1 MSLDQAAAAASS
13 SDMLELA
20 LSKVRQQTTAGVQ
33 AVKRP
38 AVLLVA
44 VEQTLATASTSTSK
58 HARPP
63 PQAYFAALV
72 STLTQLVQQHA
83 GKLESMAQ
91 DKRELVEATLYL
103 LAIVV
108 RHLDLDTLKLKLSLL
123 ATVNQLVPVFAQQA
137 PATKSLVQIAE
148 SLLAAAPVK
157 HLEKDLAA
165 RQVYASIL
173 QLTADARPKVR
184 RRAQEAVQNLL
195 QAPPPPTSVHPYT
208 KETSA
213 WVVDKLVDSIKATK
227 RGHSKK
233 DKQQP
238 VSKGQAKAQEAAA
251 RVAGQEL
258 GQANDESRAIALLT
272 FIRNLGSAWSDECN
286 ADLLPALL
294 SVLTLSSQ
302 HLTLAALTL
311 LSHLFSAAREAD
323 SMSSNSV
330 EETLAAL
337 IDAQPRSVQG
347 ENGEKLMA
355 GWVEGVG
362 EGLVAFARANPEGA
376 LAQTSSTFEHI
387 LPMLSSATTPALRQ
401 AAEMALSL
409 MIRHCITEKEVLAAL
424 SGKQDKKKKDK
435 ATRSPGHILLD
446 IIDDVDKCLTSPRFA
461 AQAQPHVLAL
471 AKALFLRLRVRAKS
485 SSSSASSDVR
495 SPPAA
500 SLLLASVLQTA
511 AHRREDEQF
520 EWKREAESVIDAAI
534 KVCGPEFVLNT
545 LPLGLEDGANPARA
559 RAWLLPL
566 LKPAVT
572 NTRLGHFKDT
582 FVPLSASMFNKA
594 DAARTA
600 GRAMEAKVWDTLVAQ
615 IWALLPG
622 YCEYPVDLVS
632 AFDNDFV
639 AMLANI
645 LYSQPTLRPAI
656 FKALSTLV
664 ATTTTLAHSASPPEI
679 LREQF
684 GLTPR
689 DGKQSLA
696 HLQTLAP
703 TILGIAFNVYGKM
716 VRGDGA
722 YVLTTVGD
730 WVSILTP
737 ADIASTY
744 DRVETLLVQALD
756 SAAPQVKK
764 DSSDNVI
771 APTHALLDILITFI
785 PNAGPI
791 ERRFFDLAMS
801 EKILGASDQGI
812 QKKGYRI
819 MSRLAE
825 ERNGSVLLG
834 RIAEVVDSVV
844 DGQKQVAQG
853 AKRDRTVLLST
864 IVPLIPSDSLHIL
877 PTLISEAVLGTKES
891 NERTRE
897 AAYDLI
903 VGMGRKMAQ
912 GGVIK
917 RNLIKGMED
926 EMTDEASASVQEFV
940 TMVSA
945 GLAGT
950 SPHMISATIT
960 SLSRLAFEFH
970 DELDRE
976 VLTELLTT
984 IVIFLTSPNREIVR
998 SAIGFVKVAVVSFP
1012 SQVVE
1017 PQLGEMV
1024 PALINWSHEHSNH
1037 FKVKVRHLLERL
1049 IRKFGFEKVERVVP
1063 ADDRKL
1069 VNNIRKRTM
1078 RSKKK
1083 KLAADENEDE
1093 EMDEDDDAPKPKTA
1107 RSAYDEVLYGSDSDV
1122 SNSGDEREQTGS
1134 KQPAVHNR
1142 KTMQRKLK
1150 QQQEGNALIHED
1162 EDEVLDLLDDRMTT
1176 QITAGKT
1183 AQQTQRKPLDSHFK
1197 TDKASGKMRFEED
1210 SSDSEVEAV
1219 DASAGQSR
1227 GMGAY
1232 LEAMRGADGHV
1243 TDAKGRA
1250 KFNKTQGKR
1259 ARGGEDE
1266 EDEDGDVP
1274 VTAGLRELEVA
1285 SNNKRKKQRQ
1295 EKTSIGGEFKAKRAG
1310 GDVKKNGMQPYA
1322 YVPLANVAGKKA
1334 KSSKGPKLGITGLK
1348 TSGKRK

>member
-1 MSLDQAAAAASS
+1 MAAAESP
-13 SDMLELA
+13 SDALELA
-20 LSKVRQQTTAGVQ
+20 LSKVRQQTTAGVA

-38 AVLLVA
+38 AVMLVA
-44 VEQTLATASTSTSK
+44 VEQTLAQHSDARAPATSK
-58 HARPP
+58 HARPQ
-63 PQAYFAALV
+63 PQAYFAALL
-72 STLTQLVQQHA
+72 STLTQLV
-83 GKLESMAQ
+83 AQ
-91 DKRELVEATLYL
+91 NGNFDRQADDARQLVEATLYL

-108 RHLDLDTLKLKLSLL
+108 RHLDKDTLKHKLSLL
-123 ATVNQLVPVFAQQA
+123 ATVQQLLPVFSQHA
-137 PATKSLVQIAE
+137 PAIKSLVQLAE
-148 SLLAAAPVK
+148 SLLASAPVK
-157 HLEKDLAA
+157 FLENDVAA
-165 RQVYASIL
+165 RQVYASVL
-173 QLTADARPKVR
+173 QLAADARPKVR

-195 QAPPPPTSVHPYT
+195 QAPPPPTTLHPYT

-213 WVVDKLVDSIKATK
+213 WIVDKLVESIKATK
-227 RGHSKK
+227 RGHKK
-233 DKQQP
+233 QP
-238 VSKGQAKAQEAAA
+238 LSKGQAKAQEAAQ
-251 RVAGQEL
+251 RVAGEEF
-258 GQANDESRAIALLT
+258 GAGNDESRAIALLT
-272 FIRNLGSAWSDECN
+272 FIRNLGPAWSDESN

-323 SMSSNSV
+323 SMSSTSV

-337 IDAQPRSVQG
+337 IDAQPRNVEG

-362 EGLVAFARANPEGA
+362 EGLVALARANPDSA
-376 LAQTSSTFEHI
+376 LAQTASTFDHV
-387 LPMLSSATTPALRQ
+387 LPMLASATTPALRQ
-401 AAEMALSL
+401 AAETALSL
-409 MIRHCITEKEVLAAL
+409 MIRHCISEKEVLAAL
-424 SGKQDKKKKDK
+424 SSRQNKKNKEK
-435 ATRSPGHILLD
+435 ASDASGSVLVA
-446 IIDDVDKCLTSPRFA
+446 IIDDIEKCLKSPRFA
-461 AQAQPHVLAL
+461 AQAQPHVLSL
-471 AKALFLRLRVRAKS
+471 AKALFLRLRFRPKPTSTS
-485 SSSSASSDVR
+485 SNARSA
-495 SPPAA
+495 PAA
-500 SLLLASVLQTA
+500 STLLSAVLHTA
-511 AHRREDEQF
+511 AQRREDEQF
-520 EWKREAESVIDAAI
+520 EWKREVENVIDAAI
-534 KVCGPEFVLNT
+534 KVCGPEFVLNI
-545 LPLGLEDGANPARA
+545 LPLGLDDGSNPARA

-572 NTRLGHFKDT
+572 NTRLGHFKET

-594 DAARTA
+594 DNARTA

-622 YCEYPVDLVS
+622 YCEYPIDLVS
-632 AFDNDFV
+632 AFDGDFV
-639 AMLANI
+639 GMLANI
-645 LYSQPTLRPAI
+645 IYTQPTLRPAI

-664 ATTTTLAHSASPPEI
+664 TTTTTLAHSASPPEI
-679 LREQF
+679 LKEQF
-684 GLTPR
+684 DLTPQ
-689 DGKQSLA
+689 DGKQSLV
-696 HLQTLAP
+696 HLQSLAP

-730 WVSILTP
+730 WVSILAP
-737 ADIASTY
+737 SDIASTY
-744 DRVETLLVQALD
+744 DRVESLLVQALD
-756 SAAPQVKK
+756 SAAGPAKK
-764 DSSDNVI
+764 DTSENTI

-785 PNAGPI
+785 PNAAPI
-791 ERRFFDLAMS
+791 ERRFFDLAMN
-801 EKILGASDQGI
+801 EKVLGNPDQGI

-825 ERNGSVLLG
+825 ERNGSVLRG

-903 VGMGRKMAQ
+903 VGMGRKMAE
-912 GGVIK
+912 GGLIK

-926 EMTDEASASVQEFV
+926 EMTDEAQASVQEFV

-970 DELDRE
+970 DDLDRE
-976 VLTELLTT
+976 ILTELMAT
-984 IVIFLTSPNREIVR
+984 IIVFLSSPNREIVR

-1012 SQVVE
+1012 SDVVE
-1017 PQLGEMV
+1017 PQLAEMV

-1049 IRKFGFEKVERVVP
+1049 IRKFGFEKVEKVVP
-1063 ADDRKL
+1063 SDDRKL
-1069 VNNIRKRTM
+1069 VSNIRKRTM

-1093 EMDEDDDAPKPKTA
+1093 EMDEDEDAPKPKTA

-1122 SNSGDEREQTGS
+1122 SDSGDERE
-1134 KQPAVHNR
+1134 KQQPTVHNR
-1142 KTMQRKLK
+1142 KTLQRKLK

-1162 EDEVLDLLDDRMTT
+1162 EDEVLDLLDDRMMSK
-1176 QITAGKT
+1176 ISAARTAK
-1183 AQQTQRKPLDSHFK
+1183 QSQRKPLDSHFK

-1210 SSDSEVEAV
+1210 SSDSDAEATA
-1219 DASAGQSR
+1219 ASTAGRSR

-1232 LEAMRGADGHV
+1232 LEAMKGEDGHV
-1243 TDAKGRA
+1243 TDAKGRV

-1259 ARGGEDE
+1259 ARGDVDE

-1274 VTAGLRELEVA
+1274 VTAGLKELEVA
-1285 SNNKRKKQRQ
+1285 NNNKRKKQRQ
-1295 EKTSIGGEFKAKRAG
+1295 EKSSIGSEFKAKRAG